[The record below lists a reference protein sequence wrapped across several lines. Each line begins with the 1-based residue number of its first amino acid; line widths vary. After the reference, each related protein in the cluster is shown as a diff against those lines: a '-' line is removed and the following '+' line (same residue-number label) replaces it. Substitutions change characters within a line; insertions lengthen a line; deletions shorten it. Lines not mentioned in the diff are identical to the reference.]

1 MTKETDTE
9 LEEQLA
15 EARAQIE
22 SLQATAAD
30 AEARAATARADV
42 KTAKDEQDGLRTQL
56 AETEG
61 AREAAQGQ
69 IADLESQAAG
79 VRGQLRDAVVRYREA
94 RLAASPDIPHD
105 LVPELE
111 TVEEIDRE
119 FESAQRVVGQLR
131 EKIEREAVAQ
141 ARSARVPAGSPA
153 RREADVSSLSPS
165 EKIKLGLQRL
175 DDRAGR

>member
-1 MTKETDTE
+1 MTSDTDNE

-30 AEARAATARADV
+30 AEARAATARAESQ
-42 KTAKDEQDGLRTQL
+42 AAREEHEALRATL

-61 AREAAQGQ
+61 ARDAAQGQ
-69 IADLESQAAG
+69 IAELESQAGA

-94 RLAASPDIPHD
+94 RLASAPDIPHD

-111 TVEEIDRE
+111 SVEEIDRE

-131 EKIEREAVAQ
+131 DKIEREAIEQ
-141 ARSARVPAGSPA
+141 ARTARVPAGAPA
-153 RREADVSSLSPS
+153 RREADVSNLSAS

-175 DDRAGR
+175 EGRSGR

>member
-1 MTKETDTE
+1 
-9 LEEQLA
+9 
-15 EARAQIE
+15 
-22 SLQATAAD
+22 
-30 AEARAATARADV
+30 
-42 KTAKDEQDGLRTQL
+42 
-56 AETEG
+56 
-61 AREAAQGQ
+61 
-69 IADLESQAAG
+69 

-111 TVEEIDRE
+111 TVEDIDRE

-141 ARSARVPAGSPA
+141 ARSARVPAGAPA

-165 EKIKLGLQRL
+165 EKIKLGQPIITDSDGPPPLVVLRVRGVIGVPSTRSSGHHLARCRSYQQ
-175 DDRAGR
+175 